1 MSDPH
6 ARDAVTTPAAISA
19 VCPNCG
25 TTMGTVATV
34 CTKCGATVSGDTQQD
49 QSERIRVRLQ
59 DAIGDSYK
67 LLELLGRGGMGIVF
81 RAREVALDR
90 EVALKV
96 LALDPLLNPDAYE
109 RFEREA
115 KLAARLD
122 HPHIVPIFAVGQRE
136 SIAYYTMRLV
146 RGGSVEDML
155 QRDRQLEYDHIVSV
169 LRDVAAALDYAHGRG
184 VVHRDIKPANI
195 LIGETGHALV
205 ADFGIAK
212 ALGPTA
218 GATGTGIIGSPGYM
232 SPEQWRGDSLDGRA
246 DQYAL
251 GIVAYEMLTG
261 RRPFETPSV
270 QDLMKLHLT
279 AQLRS
284 VTNWRQGLPE
294 QVDLALQRALAKHP
308 PERFST
314 ATAFVDA
321 LTGLR
326 PVAVGARTLHGPK
339 YEPRP
344 SRSKRRPLLLLTGL
358 LAAVTAVAFAV
369 PQTRPHAIRYWELG
383 TRRGEQLLVEY
394 GLFWHSGPAIASAA
408 PVSGDS
414 TEPPAAALEGEGFS
428 AESVLAGD
436 RAPSAEHGE
445 GVAPAPL
452 VEPRSGPAEPPAER
466 RPITMDTVLYG
477 SQPAPFRSAATIEHG
492 FVKVAVR
499 GGAAPVIVDGR
510 ELSVT
515 AGPSG
520 QVIRLEPGTHYVSVR
535 GAGVLFLPSQV
546 TVTVSANDTVAAIF
560 SVPIEPRP
568 ADAESTT
575 ARPPEEAA
583 AAAPPK

>member
-1 MSDPH
+1 
-6 ARDAVTTPAAISA
+6 
-19 VCPNCG
+19 
-25 TTMGTVATV
+25 MGTVAMA
-34 CTKCGATVSGDTQQD
+34 CPKCGAALTGGSPADH
-49 QSERIRVRLQ
+49 SERIRARLQ
-59 DAIGDSYK
+59 DAIGESYK

-81 RAREVALDR
+81 RAREVSLDR

-96 LALDPLLNPDAYE
+96 LALDPLLNPDAYA

-155 QRDRQLEYDHIVSV
+155 QRDRQLQYDHVVAV

-232 SPEQWRGDSLDGRA
+232 SPEQWRGDAVDGRA

-251 GIVAYEMLTG
+251 GIVAFEMLTG

-270 QDLMKLHLT
+270 QDLLKLHM
-279 AQLRS
+279 AAPVPAVSSRRPG
-284 VTNWRQGLPE
+284 VPE
-294 QVDLALQRALAKHP
+294 AVDLAVQRALAKNP
-308 PERFST
+308 SERFST

-326 PVAVGARTLHGPK
+326 PATVGVRTLHGPR
-339 YEPRP
+339 YVARVT
-344 SRSKRRPLLLLTGL
+344 RRKRRPMLWLLLL
-358 LAAVTAVAFAV
+358 LAAAGATAFAL
-369 PQTRPHAIRYWELG
+369 PQTRPRALDYWTLG
-383 TRRGEQLLVEY
+383 R
-394 GLFWHSGPAIASAA
+394 
-408 PVSGDS
+408 
-414 TEPPAAALEGEGFS
+414 
-428 AESVLAGD
+428 
-436 RAPSAEHGE
+436 EHGE
-445 GVAPAPL
+445 RLLVRYGVWWNRGASLAAAAPLHPDTVPVSDSASRTAIAGGPDSAAGDGSRGMPGQTDSARVAAEPHRPATGAPA
-452 VEPRSGPAEPPAER
+452 GER
-466 RPITMDTVLYG
+466 RPIAMDTVLYG
-477 SQPAPFRSAATIEHG
+477 SQPAPFRSAAAGEYG
-492 FVKVAVR
+492 FVRVAVR

-520 QVIRLEPGTHYVSVR
+520 QLIRLQPGTHYVSVR

-546 TVTVSANDTVAAIF
+546 TVTVSANDTVAAVF
-560 SVPIEPRP
+560 SVPVETPAPSAETTSARP
-568 ADAESTT
+568 ASEPT
-575 ARPPEEAA
+575 ASPPRE
-583 AAAPPK
+583 